1 MTSPRAGTLRIS
13 ASRFFDGDT
22 MHGPTAVDIED
33 GTVTGMEPCAADE
46 AEHHLLV
53 PGLVDVQM
61 NGWDSV
67 EVAGAD
73 AGSMETLGA
82 LLAREGTTH
91 WLGTVITDS
100 LGRLTERL
108 RQLDGI
114 VSRGT
119 TGAVGIH
126 VEGPF
131 LGRATGAHPREHV
144 VPISREW
151 IASLPPSVRMVTMGA
166 ELGGFAQAARQLV
179 QAGVVVSIGH
189 SRPDAPQFDAAVEAG
204 STMVTHLFNA
214 MSGVHHREDG
224 LALSALTDPR
234 VRMGLI
240 ADMAHVSPAAVRLA
254 FLAKPHD
261 VALVSDSVAWNGR
274 WASAR
279 GVTVTDGAPRLPD
292 GTLAGSSTSLLGCV
306 RNVVSRCGVDIS
318 TALRAATSTP
328 ARLIGRDDIGCIRV
342 GQRFSAV
349 SLTPDLGVSEVWR
362 GLQSSRG
369 NSTHR

>member
-1 MTSPRAGTLRIS
+1 MRIT

-22 MHGPTAVDIED
+22 MHGPTAVDVED
-33 GTVTGMEPCAADE
+33 GIVTGTEPCKPGE
-46 AEHHLLV
+46 VVHHLLV

-61 NGWDSV
+61 NGWDAV

-73 AGSMETLGA
+73 ADSMETLGT
-82 LLAREGTTH
+82 LLAREGTMH
-91 WLGTVITDS
+91 WLGTVITDD
-100 LGRLTERL
+100 LKRLAERL
-108 RQLDGI
+108 AQLDVI

-119 TGAVGIH
+119 SGAVGIH

-131 LGRATGAHPREHV
+131 LGSATGAHPREHV
-144 VPISREW
+144 VPISHDW

-166 ELGGFAQAARQLV
+166 ELEGFARAASQLV
-179 QAGVVVSIGH
+179 QSGVVVSIGH
-189 SRPDAPQFDAAVEAG
+189 SRPDSRQFDAAVEAG
-204 STMVTHLFNA
+204 ARMVTHLFNA

-234 VRMGLI
+234 VRVGLI
-240 ADMAHVSPAAVRLA
+240 ADMAHVSPAAVKLA
-254 FLAKPHD
+254 FLAKPNG
-261 VALVSDSVAWNGR
+261 VVLVSDSVAWSGR

-279 GVTVTDGAPRLPD
+279 GVKVTDGAPRLPD

-306 RNVVSRCGVDIS
+306 RNVVRLCGVDIS

-328 ARLIGRDDIGCIRV
+328 ARLVGKEDIGCIRT

>member
-1 MTSPRAGTLRIS
+1 
-13 ASRFFDGDT
+13 
-22 MHGPTAVDIED
+22 MHGPTAVEIED
-33 GTVTGMEPCAADE
+33 GIVTRTEPCYATRV
-46 AEHHLLV
+46 EHHLLV

-61 NGWDSV
+61 NGWDTV

-73 AGSMETLGA
+73 ADSMEKLGA

-91 WLGTVITDS
+91 WLGTVITDD
-100 LGRLTERL
+100 LGRLAGRL
-108 RQLDGI
+108 MQLHGI
-114 VSRGT
+114 VSRGGS
-119 TGAVGIH
+119 GAVGIH

-144 VPISREW
+144 VPISHDW
-151 IASLPPSVRMVTMGA
+151 IASLPQSVRMVTMGA
-166 ELGGFAQAARQLV
+166 ELDGFARAAGQLV
-179 QAGVVVSIGH
+179 QSGVVVSIGH
-189 SRPDAPQFDAAVEAG
+189 SRPDARQFDAAVEAG
-204 STMVTHLFNA
+204 ARMVTHLFNA

-224 LALSALTDPR
+224 LALSALTDSR
-234 VRMGLI
+234 VRVGLI

-254 FLAKPHD
+254 FLAKPHG

-279 GVTVTDGAPRLPD
+279 GVKVTDGAPRLPD

-306 RNVVSRCGVDIS
+306 RNVVKLCGVDIS
-318 TALRAATSTP
+318 TALRAATTTP
-328 ARLIGRDDIGCIRV
+328 ARLIGREDIGCIRT

-369 NSTHR
+369 NSTLR